1 MLIEL
6 LRKNRTVRCYERSR
20 RVEEADIKEMLECAR
35 LTASAANLQ
44 RIRYSSFT
52 GKSADKAF
60 PFVTLGGLL
69 PPDKKPTEKN
79 SPTAYIVMASDK
91 EDFDPNLMID
101 VGISAEAITLAAA
114 EKGISSC
121 MIRNFNKEY
130 FAFSLDE
137 KMYYPMLVIA
147 LGYADEGTC
156 VVDAKEGE
164 SLKYNKKDDNIN
176 YVPKLV
182 VEEVWKKKKQ

>member
-1 MLIEL
+1 MLFEL
-6 LRKNRTVRCYERSR
+6 LRKNRTVRRYERSR

-44 RIRYSSFT
+44 RIRYASLT
-52 GKSADKAF
+52 GKSADAAF

-69 PPDKKPTEKN
+69 PPDKKTTEKT
-79 SPTAYIVMASDK
+79 SPTAYVVMASEEK
-91 EDFDPNLMID
+91 DFDPNLMID

-114 EKGISSC
+114 EKGIGSC

-130 FAFSLDE
+130 FVFSADE
-137 KMYYPMLVIA
+137 KMYYPILVIA

-164 SLKYNKKDDNIN
+164 SLKYNKMDDNVN

-182 VEEVWKKKKQ
+182 LQDLWKKKN